1 MEASAWV
8 RYPFGGERKIQQPKQ
23 LKINNNCARN
33 NISRAQ
39 EYNTTSGTWYQQKS
53 DFISTFALAH
63 EACGIPNGYVCSSYA
78 RSQDHLESTVAQ
90 CSLYTRKFRPK
101 INFYSIFLHMCIF
114 CSTFVAIKPNKFL
127 RL

>member
-53 DFISTFALAH
+53 DFISTFALAF
-63 EACGIPNGYVCSSYA
+63 SS
-78 RSQDHLESTVAQ
+78 EVA
-90 CSLYTRKFRPK
+90 SEMKHALLVWFAALLPLPT
-101 INFYSIFLHMCIF
+101 
-114 CSTFVAIKPNKFL
+114 KPRAL
-127 RL
+127 REP